1 MKIVLDAM
9 GGDYAPPV
17 AVEGGVWAAREYGI
31 EVILVGREDDVRRE
45 LARHDTS
52 GLSLP
57 IVHASQVIEME
68 EHPAAAVKAKKDSS
82 MVVGM
87 DLVKQGEAEAF
98 VTMGNSGGALAA
110 ALFRLGRIRGIK
122 RPALSTIYP
131 TTTGFCF
138 ILDVGANTDC
148 KPEYLLQFA
157 YMGVAYAE
165 RVLGI
170 TNPRVGIVSNG
181 EEETK
186 GSILVQ
192 DLSTIYP
199 TTTGFCFILDV
210 GANTDCKPEY
220 LLQFAYMGVAY
231 AERVLGITNPR
242 VGIVSNGEEETK
254 GSILVQEAHQ
264 LLRKSNLNF
273 IGNVEGKDIPA
284 GRADVVVTD
293 GFTGNVIGK
302 LSEGLAE
309 SLLSIIKQEIKK
321 SPLATVGAL
330 LSRPAFDQVK
340 KRLDYAEFGGAPLLG
355 VDGVVIVGHG
365 RSNAKAV
372 KNAVRVA
379 KQAVE
384 GGMLA
389 AIKEGMR
396 QRGNE
401 E

>member
-9 GGDYAPPV
+9 GGDHAPPV
-17 AVEGGVWAAREYGI
+17 AVEGGVRAAREYEI
-31 EVILVGREDDVRRE
+31 EVILVGREEEVQQE
-45 LARHDTS
+45 LAKYDTS

-87 DLVKQGEAEAF
+87 DLVKRGEADAF
-98 VTMGNSGGALAA
+98 VSAGNSGGVMAA

-131 TTTGFCF
+131 TTPGLCF
-138 ILDVGANTDC
+138 MLDVGANTDC

-157 YMGVAYAE
+157 HMGAAYAE

-170 TNPRVGIVSNG
+170 
-181 EEETK
+181 
-186 GSILVQ
+186 
-192 DLSTIYP
+192 
-199 TTTGFCFILDV
+199 
-210 GANTDCKPEY
+210 A
-220 LLQFAYMGVAY
+220 
-231 AERVLGITNPR
+231 NPR

-264 LLRKSNLNF
+264 LLKKGGLNF

-284 GRADVVVTD
+284 GMADVVVTD
-293 GFTGNVIGK
+293 GFTGNVIAK
-302 LSEGLAE
+302 LSDGLAA
-309 SLLSIIKQEIKK
+309 SLLGIIKEEVKK
-321 SPLATVGAL
+321 NPLATVGAL

-355 VDGVVIVGHG
+355 VDGVVIVAHG
-365 RSNAKAV
+365 RSNAKAI

-389 AIKEGMR
+389 AIKEGL
-396 QRGNE
+396 QDL
-401 E
+401 

>member
-17 AVEGGVWAAREYGI
+17 TVEGGVWAAREYGI
-31 EVILVGREDDVRRE
+31 AVILVGREEDVRRE
-45 LARHDTS
+45 LVKHDTS

-57 IVHASQVIEME
+57 VVHASQVIEME
-68 EHPAAAVKAKKDSS
+68 EHPAAAVKAKRDSS

-87 DLVKQGEAEAF
+87 DLIKQGEAEAF
-98 VTMGNSGGALAA
+98 VSAGNSGGVMAA

-122 RPALSTIYP
+122 RPALSTVYP
-131 TTTGFCF
+131 TTPGICF
-138 ILDVGANTDC
+138 MLDVGANTDC

-170 TNPRVGIVSNG
+170 VNPRVGIVSNG
-181 EEETK
+181 EEE
-186 GSILVQ
+186 G
-192 DLSTIYP
+192 
-199 TTTGFCFILDV
+199 
-210 GANTDCKPEY
+210 
-220 LLQFAYMGVAY
+220 
-231 AERVLGITNPR
+231 
-242 VGIVSNGEEETK
+242 K
-254 GSILVQEAHQ
+254 GSILVQEAYQ
-264 LLRKSNLNF
+264 MLKKSGLNF

-284 GRADVVVTD
+284 GMADVVVTD

-309 SLLSIIKQEIKK
+309 SLLHLIKEEIKK
-321 SPLATVGAL
+321 SPIATVGAL
-330 LSRPAFDQVK
+330 LARPAFEQVR

-372 KNAVRVA
+372 RNAVRVA

-389 AIKEGMR
+389 AIKEDL
-396 QRGNE
+396 QYL
-401 E
+401 

>member
-9 GGDYAPPV
+9 GGDHAPPV

-31 EVILVGREDDVRRE
+31 EVILVGREEDVRRE

-57 IVHASQVIEME
+57 IVHASQVIEMD

-87 DLVKQGEAEAF
+87 NLVKRGQADAF

-110 ALFRLGRIRGIK
+110 ALFGLGRIRGIK
-122 RPALSTIYP
+122 RPALSTVYP
-131 TTTGFCF
+131 TTPGLCF

-148 KPEYLLQFA
+148 KSEYLLQFA
-157 YMGVAYAE
+157 YMGAAYAE

-170 TNPRVGIVSNG
+170 
-181 EEETK
+181 
-186 GSILVQ
+186 
-192 DLSTIYP
+192 
-199 TTTGFCFILDV
+199 
-210 GANTDCKPEY
+210 A
-220 LLQFAYMGVAY
+220 
-231 AERVLGITNPR
+231 NPR

-264 LLRKSNLNF
+264 LLKKSGLNF

-284 GRADVVVTD
+284 GMADVVVTD
-293 GFTGNVIGK
+293 GFTGNVIAK
-302 LSEGLAE
+302 LSEGLAA
-309 SLLSIIKQEIKK
+309 SLLGIIKEEIKK

-330 LSRPAFDQVK
+330 LSKPAFDQVK

-355 VDGVVIVGHG
+355 VNGVVIVGHG

-379 KQAVE
+379 KRAVE

-389 AIKEGMR
+389 AIKEGL
-396 QRGNE
+396 QE
-401 E
+401 

>member
-1 MKIVLDAM
+1 MRIVLDAM

-31 EVILVGREDDVRRE
+31 EVMLVGREEDVQRE
-45 LARHDTS
+45 LAKHDAS

-87 DLVKQGEAEAF
+87 DLLERGQADAF
-98 VTMGNSGGALAA
+98 VSAGNSGGVMAA

-122 RPALSTIYP
+122 RPALSTVYP
-131 TTTGFCF
+131 TTPGRCF
-138 ILDVGANTDC
+138 MLDVGANTDC
-148 KPEYLLQFA
+148 KPDYLLQFA
-157 YMGVAYAE
+157 YMGAAYAE

-170 TNPRVGIVSNG
+170 ASPRVGIVSNG
-181 EEETK
+181 EEE
-186 GSILVQ
+186 G
-192 DLSTIYP
+192 
-199 TTTGFCFILDV
+199 
-210 GANTDCKPEY
+210 
-220 LLQFAYMGVAY
+220 
-231 AERVLGITNPR
+231 
-242 VGIVSNGEEETK
+242 K
-254 GSILVQEAHQ
+254 GSILVQEAYQ
-264 LLRKSNLNF
+264 LLKTSDLNF

-284 GRADVVVTD
+284 GMADVVVTD

-309 SLLSIIKQEIKK
+309 SLLSVIKEEIKK
-321 SPLATVGAL
+321 NPLATVGAL
-330 LSRPAFDQVK
+330 LSKPAFDKVK

-355 VDGVVIVGHG
+355 VDGVVIVAHG
-365 RSNAKAV
+365 RSNAKAI

-384 GGMLA
+384 GEMLA
-389 AIKEGMR
+389 AIKEGLQMR
-396 QRGNE
+396 ERFE
-401 E
+401 T

>member
-1 MKIVLDAM
+1 MRIVLDAM

-17 AVEGGVWAAREYGI
+17 AVEGGVWAAREYGV
-31 EVILVGREDDVRRE
+31 EVILVGREGDVRRE
-45 LARHDTS
+45 LAKHDTS

-87 DLVKQGEAEAF
+87 DMVKRGEAEAF

-110 ALFRLGRIRGIK
+110 ALFRLGRIRGIR

-131 TTTGFCF
+131 TASGFCVL
-138 ILDVGANTDC
+138 LDVGATTEC
-148 KPEYLLQFA
+148 KPQYLLQFA
-157 YMGVAYAE
+157 HMGAAYAE

-170 TNPRVGIVSNG
+170 A
-181 EEETK
+181 K
-186 GSILVQ
+186 
-192 DLSTIYP
+192 
-199 TTTGFCFILDV
+199 
-210 GANTDCKPEY
+210 
-220 LLQFAYMGVAY
+220 
-231 AERVLGITNPR
+231 PR

-264 LLRKSNLNF
+264 LLKNSGLNF

-284 GRADVVVTD
+284 GMADVVVTD
-293 GFTGNVIGK
+293 GFTGNVIAK
-302 LSEGLAE
+302 LSEGLAA
-309 SLLSIIKQEIKK
+309 SLLGIIKEEVKK
-321 SPLATVGAL
+321 RPLATVGAL
-330 LSRPAFDQVK
+330 LSKPAFDQVK

-355 VDGVVIVGHG
+355 VNGVVIVGHG

-384 GGMLA
+384 GEMLA
-389 AIKEGMR
+389 AIKEGIMI
-396 QRGNE
+396 
-401 E
+401 

>member
-9 GGDYAPPV
+9 GGDHAPPV

-31 EVILVGREDDVRRE
+31 EVILVGREEDVRRE
-45 LARHDTS
+45 LAKHDTS

-57 IVHASQVIEME
+57 IVHASEVIEME

-87 DLVKQGEAEAF
+87 DLVKRGEADAF
-98 VTMGNSGGALAA
+98 VSAGNSGGVMAA

-122 RPALSTIYP
+122 RPALSTVYP
-131 TTTGFCF
+131 TTPGLCF

-170 TNPRVGIVSNG
+170 ANPRVGIVSNG
-181 EEETK
+181 EEE
-186 GSILVQ
+186 G
-192 DLSTIYP
+192 
-199 TTTGFCFILDV
+199 
-210 GANTDCKPEY
+210 
-220 LLQFAYMGVAY
+220 
-231 AERVLGITNPR
+231 
-242 VGIVSNGEEETK
+242 K
-254 GSILVQEAHQ
+254 GSILVQEAYQ
-264 LLRKSNLNF
+264 MLKKSGLNF

-284 GRADVVVTD
+284 GMADVVVTD

-309 SLLSIIKQEIKK
+309 SLLHLIKEEIKK
-321 SPLATVGAL
+321 SPIATVGAL
-330 LSRPAFDQVK
+330 LARPAFEQVR

-355 VDGVVIVGHG
+355 VDGVVIVAHG
-365 RSNAKAV
+365 RSNAKAI
-372 KNAVRVA
+372 KNAVRVT

-389 AIKEGMR
+389 AIKEGL
-396 QRGNE
+396 QD
-401 E
+401 